1 MIAIGNEEL
10 KDLPN
15 AGKTAKCPNCGKKHK
30 IKYGIDKATGLE
42 SNMLGFVDC
51 GKESFL
57 VAVDNK
63 LLK

>member
-1 MIAIGNEEL
+1 MIAIGNDEL

-15 AGKTAKCPNCGKKHK
+15 AGKTAKCPSCGKKHK
-30 IKYGIDKATGLE
+30 IKYGTDKETGMK
-42 SNMLGFVDC
+42 SDMIGFVDC